1 MRLIS
6 RNSHTL
12 ALDLFEYLGGGQ
24 HLVVPLV
31 AVGAEH
37 GSLSPLCGLVAW
49 CWFVWLAPCRRSPYL
64 WLQHRRVLAVSATPV
79 WVNWVTV
86 QVGRGVF
93 ACSGGGGVAG
103 LLGVSLWV
111 CCLLV
116 GYLFCGVGAGL

>member
-37 GSLSPLCGLVAW
+37 GSLSPVVDGLVLVCSARA
-49 CWFVWLAPCRRSPYL
+49 LSAEPLSM
-64 WLQHRRVLAVSATPV
+64 VSV
-79 WVNWVTV
+79 
-86 QVGRGVF
+86 
-93 ACSGGGGVAG
+93 
-103 LLGVSLWV
+103 
-111 CCLLV
+111 
-116 GYLFCGVGAGL
+116 

>member
-24 HLVVPLV
+24 HLVIALV

-49 CWFVWLAPCRRSPYL
+49 WFGVGLFGSRPVGGALICGYSIG
-64 WLQHRRVLAVSATPV
+64 VS
-79 WVNWVTV
+79 WVCP
-86 QVGRGVF
+86 QP
-93 ACSGGGGVAG
+93 
-103 LLGVSLWV
+103 LGV
-111 CCLLV
+111 
-116 GYLFCGVGAGL
+116 